1 MDCTSSRVS
10 FYACFFLL
18 RVLQEGAKAK
28 SNRIKENLGQSFPAL
43 FKDGLGR
50 RLADD
55 WDVQPGCDQVFAE
68 TCLLV
73 PTCVSCFGTLATE
86 NIDWATVAP
95 HTPCH
100 EVVDFLFGAGYCQE
114 MKNDDN
120 AVNQFCK
127 TFDGCVVYD
136 DENDNKA
143 NKNSTVLDC
152 SKLQSCDFD
161 GIRPSLLGDGICHD
175 ALPGCYNSAAC
186 NYDGGDCCPETCLA
200 TSDYKTCGSDGY
212 ACRDPKSET
221 CDPMLSTKC
230 PDSNKD
236 IPSCSV
242 DTIPHKLVMYDSLG
256 SGWGD
261 AYISITEQSGK
272 RVYHGSLKN
281 GFVGTDYVCLS
292 SESSCYEV
300 EVRGGGWGN
309 EVSWEIK
316 SLREGTPPIAEGG
329 APLRCEFPMFG
340 ELCRKSCNGHAP
352 KEYSD
357 DPDYRDF
364 KNMYK
369 CITEKCFIQIDT
381 CRNDV
386 AYSA

>member
-1 MDCTSSRVS
+1 M
-10 FYACFFLL
+10 F
-18 RVLQEGAKAK
+18 
-28 SNRIKENLGQSFPAL
+28 
-43 FKDGLGR
+43 
-50 RLADD
+50 ADS
-55 WDVQPGCDQVFAE
+55 
-68 TCLLV
+68 CLLQ
-73 PTCVSCFGTLATE
+73 PKCVSCFSTLAKAS
-86 NIDWATVAP
+86 IDWAKAL
-95 HTPCH
+95 PCH
-100 EVVDFLFGAGYCQE
+100 KVLDILFDHGYCGE
-114 MKNDDN
+114 MIGDDP
-120 AVNQFCK
+120 AIYEFCK
-127 TFDGCVVYD
+127 TFDICVVFADYNDKNKD
-136 DENDNKA
+136 D
-143 NKNSTVLDC
+143 KNSTVLDC